1 MRLIECYTWDC
12 GREGA
17 HGRAAEEEEEEEEE
31 KEGRREEAGGGGGRR
46 SEAGGAARGLGGR
59 HRRCRYA
66 VRV

>member
-17 HGRAAEEEEEEEEE
+17 HGRAAEEEEEEEE

-59 HRRCRYA
+59 HRRCRCA